1 MSGVSTCT
9 TKCHGEKKHSQK
21 ENEKSKDWFT
31 DMHALLTIESPR
43 LCLLGSRSH
52 PIGNLDGGTSA
63 SNHHKTQ
70 CFALNYGLQIVV
82 RK

>member
-1 MSGVSTCT
+1 
-9 TKCHGEKKHSQK
+9 
-21 ENEKSKDWFT
+21 
-31 DMHALLTIESPR
+31 MHALLTIESPR
-43 LCLLGSRSH
+43 LCLLGSRCH

-63 SNHHKTQ
+63 SNHHKIQ